1 MSNQTASEIEN
12 ISFSVF
18 GESFTLRCRKDQK
31 ENLLAA
37 ISTIQSKTSKLL
49 RDNPTLSPQQ
59 TAILTAIE
67 IQSALQT
74 YMHSNTPFESLAFES
89 VHKTKLLLE
98 SALNNGKR

>member
-1 MSNQTASEIEN
+1 MPKQNANEIEN

-18 GESFTLRCRKDQK
+18 GESFTLRCRKDHK

-37 ISTIQSKTSKLL
+37 ISSIQSKTSKLL

-67 IQSALQT
+67 IQSALQN

-89 VHKTKLLLE
+89 VRQTRLLLE
-98 SALNNGKR
+98 SALNNAKR